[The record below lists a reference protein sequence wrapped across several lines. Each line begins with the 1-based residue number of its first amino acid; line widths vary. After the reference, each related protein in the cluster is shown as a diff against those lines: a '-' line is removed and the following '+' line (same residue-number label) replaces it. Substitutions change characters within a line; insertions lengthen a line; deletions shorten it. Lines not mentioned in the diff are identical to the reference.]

1 MQFVETAEQSKLK
14 FIAKPLQYQYH
25 IAGSIIFKKSNY
37 PDLFNEENNKYYQDY
52 NDEIDNN
59 DLAKCRGVKDFFEIE
74 GINGKVSSLYSN
86 YLIFVPCKNFNDLI
100 NIWESARIQTIKR
113 YGSFLKISKDF

>member
-25 IAGSIIFKKSNY
+25 IAGSIIFKKINY
-37 PDLFNEENNKYYQDY
+37 PDLFNEENNKYYQYYD
-52 NDEIDNN
+52 DD
-59 DLAKCRGVKDFFEIE
+59 DDDDDSAKSRGFKDFFEIE

-100 NIWESARIQTIKR
+100 NIWENARIQTIKR

>member
-1 MQFVETAEQSKLK
+1 MQYVETAEQSKLK

-52 NDEIDNN
+52 NDKIDNN
-59 DLAKCRGVKDFFEIE
+59 DLAKSRGFKDFFEIE

-100 NIWESARIQTIKR
+100 NIWENARIQTIKR